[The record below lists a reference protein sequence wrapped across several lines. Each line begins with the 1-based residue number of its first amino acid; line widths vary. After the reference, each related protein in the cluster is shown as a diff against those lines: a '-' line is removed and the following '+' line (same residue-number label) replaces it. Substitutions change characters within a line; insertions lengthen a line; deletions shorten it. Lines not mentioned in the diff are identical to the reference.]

1 MEQLSELGADT
12 DDVPKTYRRD
22 EYDKEVKGII
32 ALVKEYAAKYG
43 RHIPVITAGGIY
55 DHQDVMHQ
63 MELGVDG
70 VQVATRFVTTEE
82 CDAPMAYKQA
92 YIDAKKEDIV
102 ITKSPVGM
110 PGRAIKNPFLRR
122 VGAEKPVIDKCYKC
136 LEKCN
141 PAAIPYCIT
150 KALVNAARG
159 NEDEALLFC
168 GSNAY
173 RATKIETVDAVMREL
188 CGEC

>member
-1 MEQLSELGADT
+1 M
-12 DDVPKTYRRD
+12 
-22 EYDKEVKGII
+22 
-32 ALVKEYAAKYG
+32 
-43 RHIPVITAGGIY
+43 
-55 DHQDVMHQ
+55 
-63 MELGVDG
+63 
-70 VQVATRFVTTEE
+70 
-82 CDAPMAYKQA
+82 
-92 YIDAKKEDIV
+92 
-102 ITKSPVGM
+102 
-110 PGRAIKNPFLRR
+110 
-122 VGAEKPVIDKCYKC
+122 GAEKPVIDKCYKC